1 MLQLSLSG
9 QVEPSQ
15 VYFNEDAKAM
25 TDIKTESD
33 IGSAITH
40 RFTIFNRGKRLKDI
54 GTATLHIEWPKMTE
68 ANNDLLYL
76 MKISSTELKRIECSP
91 TTEINRLNKEPVSRK
106 RRATKQGIDG
116 TISRLI
122 GNKKSQTLSC
132 GSGTKCV
139 TMKCPLGGLDN
150 KATITLNSRLWNN
163 TFVKEYSDFHY
174 VEVMVK
180 ASLHVDSTTKNTLL
194 QDTETQVRLTVF
206 SERRAARYGGVAWW
220 IILMS
225 ILLLLLL
232 LGLLAFLLWK
242 NGVFEKNR
250 KDPSDKEKLTPN
262 A

>member
-1 MLQLSLSG
+1 
-9 QVEPSQ
+9 
-15 VYFNEDAKAM
+15 
-25 TDIKTESD
+25 
-33 IGSAITH
+33 
-40 RFTIFNRGKRLKDI
+40 
-54 GTATLHIEWPKMTE
+54 
-68 ANNDLLYL
+68 
-76 MKISSTELKRIECSP
+76 
-91 TTEINRLNKEPVSRK
+91 EPVSRK

-122 GNKKSQTLSC
+122 GKKKFQTLSC

-242 NGVFEKNR
+242 NGVFEKNG
-250 KDPSDKEKLTPN
+250 KDPSDKEKLTSN